1 MEFSYKAKD
10 AGGRTVEGTVEAA
23 TKEKAL
29 SLLKE
34 RGFFVIDLREGG
46 GMKIDLQNLS
56 FGKKGKVSADEVVVF
71 TRQLSTMVNAGL
83 PINDA
88 LFSLK
93 EQVSPKFAPTVE
105 EILRKVEGGM
115 SLGEALAGYPHIF
128 NQAYI
133 ASVKS
138 GEAAGVL
145 DKVLLRLAEDMEE
158 EKNFRGN
165 IKGAMIYP
173 VIVIVAMVVVAIIMM
188 VAVIPR
194 MTSLY
199 SELGADLPTPTKIL
213 MAISGAMVRFWW
225 IVLIILAVAVYGFI
239 AFRRTPEGAKQIDR
253 LILKLPIVGPLQEKT
268 NLTNIARTLSLLV
281 ETGLPL
287 VEALDIVAGVA
298 NNSLFRETIKAAAR
312 GVEKGR
318 SLSEMLSLSGEI
330 IPPIFYQMVAVGE
343 GTGNLD
349 EALAKVATYFKSETE
364 AAIKGLTAA
373 IEPIIMIILGLG
385 VGFLVIAVIMPIYNL
400 TSQF

>member
-1 MEFSYKAKD
+1 
-10 AGGRTVEGTVEAA
+10 
-23 TKEKAL
+23 
-29 SLLKE
+29 
-34 RGFFVIDLREGG
+34 
-46 GMKIDLQNLS
+46 
-56 FGKKGKVSADEVVVF
+56 
-71 TRQLSTMVNAGL
+71 MVNAGL

-188 VAVIPR
+188 VAVFPQVA
-194 MTSLY
+194 SLFRG
-199 SELGADLPTPTKIL
+199 LGADLPPPTKIL
-213 MAISGAMVRFWW
+213 LALSGAVLRFLRVVF
-225 IVLIILAVAVYGFI
+225 IFFGVSVSGFFC
-239 AFRRTPEGAKQIDR
+239 FRRPPGGA
-253 LILKLPIVGPLQEKT
+253 
-268 NLTNIARTLSLLV
+268 
-281 ETGLPL
+281 
-287 VEALDIVAGVA
+287 
-298 NNSLFRETIKAAAR
+298 
-312 GVEKGR
+312 
-318 SLSEMLSLSGEI
+318 
-330 IPPIFYQMVAVGE
+330 
-343 GTGNLD
+343 
-349 EALAKVATYFKSETE
+349 
-364 AAIKGLTAA
+364 
-373 IEPIIMIILGLG
+373 
-385 VGFLVIAVIMPIYNL
+385 
-400 TSQF
+400 

>member
-188 VAVIPR
+188 VAVIPQ

-225 IVLIILAVAVYGFI
+225 IVLIILGVVIYGFI
-239 AFRRTPEGAKQIDR
+239 AFRRTPAGAKQIDR
-253 LILKLPIVGPLQEKT
+253 LILKLPIVGPLQE
-268 NLTNIARTLSLLV
+268 
-281 ETGLPL
+281 
-287 VEALDIVAGVA
+287 
-298 NNSLFRETIKAAAR
+298 
-312 GVEKGR
+312 
-318 SLSEMLSLSGEI
+318 
-330 IPPIFYQMVAVGE
+330 
-343 GTGNLD
+343 
-349 EALAKVATYFKSETE
+349 
-364 AAIKGLTAA
+364 
-373 IEPIIMIILGLG
+373 
-385 VGFLVIAVIMPIYNL
+385 
-400 TSQF
+400 